1 MKKIAVLVFSLLLFA
16 GCSSTSEPVLLQFQ
30 GVKEGDTLAIME
42 TNHGDITIKLFP
54 DETPKAV
61 ENFVTHAEEGY
72 YDGLTFHR
80 VINSFM
86 IQGGD
91 PKGDGTGG
99 ESIWGE
105 PFEDEFSD
113 SLYNF
118 NGALSMANS
127 GKNTNGS
134 QFFIVQQQD
143 GSQYSKDTMSSYDT
157 DYADNVIEKY
167 HEVGGTPWLDN
178 VHTVF
183 GQVVD
188 GMAVVNEIAS
198 VRVDENSKP
207 LEDVKIKSIKIVKAS
222 AEQAEQLNK

>member
-54 DETPKAV
+54 DEAPKAV

-167 HEVGGTPWLDN
+167 HEVGGTPMAGQCAYRIWTGCW
-178 VHTVF
+178 TVW
-183 GQVVD
+183 
-188 GMAVVNEIAS
+188 
-198 VRVDENSKP
+198 P
-207 LEDVKIKSIKIVKAS
+207 
-222 AEQAEQLNK
+222 

>member
-54 DETPKAV
+54 DEAPKAV

-167 HEVGGTPWLDN
+167 HEVGGPPWLDN